1 MARIRTIKPEF
12 FTSED
17 IVSLSPMARLLY
29 IALWCE
35 ADREGRMAWKPR
47 TFKMRYLPADNCDV
61 DALCRELIDARLV
74 VMYGDGLAY
83 IPKFRQHQHLNPR
96 EAPSNLPDPHA
107 SATRAPRVEHA
118 SVTVEPRDS
127 DTQGGREGKG
137 REGVIARVVDASS
150 VDTDETH
157 HGESKE
163 PKTRSRSPTPKV
175 EQPPGVTDQVWTDWL
190 ALRRAKKAPVTP
202 TVIASAVEE
211 AQKAGMTLEAFLRL
225 WCSRGSQGLQA
236 DWITPSERGQKST
249 QAAYAEQI
257 Q

>member
-61 DALCRELIDARLV
+61 DGLCQELIDARLV
-74 VMYGDGLAY
+74 VLYGDGLAY

-96 EAPSNLPDPHA
+96 EAPSNLPEPDA
-107 SATRAPRVEHA
+107 SGTRGSRVEHA
-118 SVTVEPRDS
+118 SVTVETRDS
-127 DTQGGREGKG
+127 DAQGGREGKG
-137 REGVIARVVDASS
+137 RKGTRVDDASS
-150 VDTDETH
+150 DDTDDPPTT
-157 HGESKE
+157 ESKD
-163 PKTRSRSPTPKV
+163 PKARSRSPTPKV
-175 EQPPGVTDQVWTDWL
+175 EQPPGVTDQVWADWL
-190 ALRRAKKAPVTP
+190 ALRKAKKAPVTP
-202 TVIASAVEE
+202 TVVASAVDE
-211 AQKAGMTLEAFLRL
+211 ARKAGMTLQAFLAL

-236 DWITPSERGQKST
+236 DWITPSERGQKSPQT
-249 QAAYAEQI
+249 AYAEQI